1 MRGVWEGEGGGS
13 ARRELTLCLRER
25 FASRWLC
32 QVDPAFAGP
41 ASLCHPGPT
50 TSPGQHVAP
59 ALSASSPLPKPR
71 RSYLSR
77 RKDLTKA
84 SSGSGGTFVCV
95 GAGRTL
101 WCSSVGS
108 EAGRRVLTPWPGHSW
123 GCWDLLCAGFSF
135 LVLASCKHLNGECDG
150 PSILI
155 PVQTQLSFPG
165 LSSRSQETTKAL
177 GAELPLLPLG
187 AEYPKKSLTPQI
199 PLWGQGGGEFHIEP
213 LRHSW
218 ANAQNLPC

>member
-1 MRGVWEGEGGGS
+1 MLAPCPSAIPAPPLLLGS
-13 ARRELTLCLRER
+13 TSHLRFLLRPHSPNPNTPTYPAER
-25 FASRWLC
+25 
-32 QVDPAFAGP
+32 
-41 ASLCHPGPT
+41 
-50 TSPGQHVAP
+50 TSQKQILGAVG
-59 ALSASSPLPKPR
+59 PLPVLVR
-71 RSYLSR
+71 E
-77 RKDLTKA
+77 
-84 SSGSGGTFVCV
+84 G
-95 GAGRTL
+95 L
-101 WCSSVGS
+101 WCSSVRS
-108 EAGRRVLTPWPGHSW
+108 EAGRRVLTPRPGHSW
-123 GCWDLLCAGFSF
+123 GCWDLLCAGVSF
-135 LVLASCKHLNGECDG
+135 LVLASRKHLNGECDG

-199 PLWGQGGGEFHIEP
+199 PLWGQGGGEFHTEP